1 MRYPVL
7 FPMRFLKKL
16 NTVKGD
22 MGAKKIII
30 KNKYNKIKFSRSKIF
45 CDIDTLDDIKNFN

>member
-1 MRYPVL
+1 MI
-7 FPMRFLKKL
+7 KL
-16 NTVKGD
+16 TIYMELIETPNPN
-22 MGAKKIII
+22 AKKIII